1 MCENKIIFHSII
13 TYESFFQV
21 AKHMNFFQ
29 VAKNVKEHFYSC
41 AKASN
46 GPDLSD
52 GPEFAHSWFSMTIR
66 KEY

>member
-1 MCENKIIFHSII
+1 
-13 TYESFFQV
+13 
-21 AKHMNFFQ
+21 MNFFQ

-46 GPDLSD
+46 GPHLSD

-66 KEY
+66 KEYQEVKIDNKIEINEIF